1 MFFLWHGEHACA
13 VAAECDGQILPP
25 SGGGEFLQTS
35 KTKCHRDS
43 WDSMKPLCK
52 GAMPARGAI
61 YEKEVFRICHGPLL
75 TLIFPSGPDTLALAT
90 VFKVPWPLA
99 ERALA

>member
-1 MFFLWHGEHACA
+1 MQWLPNVMDKFCPLVVEVNFSRLPKQNAC
-13 VAAECDGQILPP
+13 V
-25 SGGGEFLQTS
+25 
-35 KTKCHRDS
+35 DS

-61 YEKEVFRICHGPLL
+61 YEKEVFRICHGPPL

>member
-1 MFFLWHGEHACA
+1 MDKFCPLVVEVNFSRLPKQNAC
-13 VAAECDGQILPP
+13 V
-25 SGGGEFLQTS
+25 
-35 KTKCHRDS
+35 DS

-61 YEKEVFRICHGPLL
+61 YEKEVFRICHGPPL